1 MVLKIVLGTMKK
13 PRSIIENIKIMIDYK
28 IRELVILNYIKAY
41 NAFDVPGM
49 VKDMDPSLLFENI
62 SNGHVNM
69 SLQGIESF
77 KNQAEQALDY
87 FSSRNQDILSI
98 RHENEQSIVEI
109 AYEAKL
115 AMDFPNGLK
124 KGNKIQFKGQSIF
137 RFTDNDRIIHLTD
150 IS

>member
-1 MVLKIVLGTMKK
+1 LTLPG
-13 PRSIIENIKIMIDYK
+13 SIIENIKIMIDYK

-41 NAFDVPGM
+41 NALEVPGM
-49 VKDMDPSLLFENI
+49 VKDKDPSLLFENI

-87 FSSRNQDILSI
+87 FSSRNQDILSV
-98 RHENEQSIVEI
+98 RHENEQSIVKI

-124 KGNKIQFKGQSIF
+124 KGDKI
-137 RFTDNDRIIHLTD
+137 
-150 IS
+150 